1 MWSRRYGCD
10 VGTEMASAVGED
22 RGWGMS
28 EAVPSQV
35 FAHPYS
41 IHALVY
47 IGHGCVSNWALGV
60 DGSYVNV

>member
-28 EAVPSQV
+28 EAVAKSLPIN
-35 FAHPYS
+35 

-47 IGHGCVSNWALGV
+47 IGHGCVSNWAFGV

>member
-28 EAVPSQV
+28 DSPS
-35 FAHPYS
+35 PSLCLS
-41 IHALVY
+41 IYMHLY
-47 IGHGCVSNWALGV
+47 I
-60 DGSYVNV
+60 